1 MIHQIINTEGE
12 GLYMLVESSSDS
24 LCPFVTI
31 STWEEC
37 VKLLN
42 KRLSR
47 DDIKR
52 IVHKDIAEDIKTASA
67 SVECINYDLY
77 FYIGKAYTDKW

>member
-1 MIHQIINTEGE
+1 MIHQIINTKGE

-24 LCPFVTI
+24 LYPFVTI

-47 DDIKR
+47 DDIKK

-67 SVECINYDLY
+67 SVECTNYVLY
-77 FYIGKAYTDKW
+77 LYIRPTYTDRW

>member
-1 MIHQIINTEGE
+1 MHQIINTKGE
-12 GLYMLVESSSDS
+12 GLYMLVESNSDS

-37 VKLLN
+37 IKSLN

-67 SVECINYDLY
+67 SVECTNYVLY
-77 FYIGKAYTDKW
+77 LYIRLAYTDKW

>member
-1 MIHQIINTEGE
+1 MIHQIINTKGE
-12 GLYMLVESSSDS
+12 GLYMLVESYSNS
-24 LCPFVTI
+24 LCPLVTI
-31 STWEEC
+31 STWGEC

-52 IVHKDIAEDIKTASA
+52 IVHKDIAEDIKTASV
-67 SVECINYDLY
+67 SVECINCTLY
-77 FYIGKAYTDKW
+77 FYIRQAYTEKW

>member
-1 MIHQIINTEGE
+1 MIHQIINTKGE

-42 KRLSR
+42 KRLSK

-67 SVECINYDLY
+67 SVECTNYVLY
-77 FYIGKAYTDKW
+77 LYIRLAYTDKW

>member
-1 MIHQIINTEGE
+1 MIHQIINTKGE
-12 GLYMLVESSSDS
+12 GLYMLVESISDS

-37 VKLLN
+37 VELLN
-42 KRLSR
+42 KKLSR

-67 SVECINYDLY
+67 SVECTNYVLY
-77 FYIGKAYTDKW
+77 LYIRKAYTEKW

>member
-1 MIHQIINTEGE
+1 MFNQIKNREGE
-12 GLYMLVESSSDS
+12 KLYIL
-24 LCPFVTI
+24 TI
-31 STWEEC
+31 ANTNSIKPYTYVNTWEEC

-67 SVECINYDLY
+67 SVECTNYVLY
-77 FYIGKAYTDKW
+77 LYIRLAYTDKW

>member
-1 MIHQIINTEGE
+1 MHQIINTKDE

-52 IVHKDIAEDIKTASA
+52 IVHKDIAEDIKTASV
-67 SVECINYDLY
+67 SVECTNYVLY
-77 FYIGKAYTDKW
+77 LYIRLTYTDRW

>member
-1 MIHQIINTEGE
+1 MMHQIINTKGE
-12 GLYMLVESSSDS
+12 GLYMLVESNSDS

-42 KRLSR
+42 KKLSR

-67 SVECINYDLY
+67 SVECTNYVLY
-77 FYIGKAYTDKW
+77 LYIRLAYTDKW

>member
-1 MIHQIINTEGE
+1 MIHQIINTKGE
-12 GLYMLVESSSDS
+12 GLYMLVESISNS

-52 IVHKDIAEDIKTASA
+52 IVHKDIAEAIKTASA
-67 SVECINYDLY
+67 SVECINYTLY
-77 FYIGKAYTDKW
+77 FYIRQAYTEKW

>member
-1 MIHQIINTEGE
+1 MHQIINTKGE
-12 GLYMLVESSSDS
+12 ELYMLVESNSDS
-24 LCPFVTI
+24 LYPFVTI

-47 DDIKR
+47 NDIKR

-67 SVECINYDLY
+67 SVECTNYVLY
-77 FYIGKAYTDKW
+77 LYIRLAYTDKW